1 MEGINN
7 KPGIIPQTF
16 KYIFE
21 QINEMPV
28 FQFKISIAYIQ
39 LYKEEIDDLLNEN
52 NKNLKIKE
60 IISPTTRKKMTMV
73 EGTSWFEV
81 KNVEDA
87 LKFFSKG
94 SGNRKTSSHA
104 LNNQS
109 SRSHATFI
117 CRIQREMKN
126 SNDSNTNKS
135 NSKQRAMCVWCRL

>member
-21 QINEMPV
+21 QISEMTV

-73 EGTSWFEV
+73 EGTTCNFY
-81 KNVEDA
+81 
-87 LKFFSKG
+87 L
-94 SGNRKTSSHA
+94 
-104 LNNQS
+104 
-109 SRSHATFI
+109 
-117 CRIQREMKN
+117 
-126 SNDSNTNKS
+126 
-135 NSKQRAMCVWCRL
+135 